1 MSTRDIVLI
10 GTGAVVGF
18 FLMGYFNKLKQN
30 TQGTIGGHLPIIDQA
45 KLDACTKSAEDTM
58 KVVRLSG
65 DVDLEAYKQQL
76 IADCMKAG
84 I

>member
-18 FLMGYFNKLKQN
+18 FLMGYFNKPKQN

-45 KLDACTKSAEDTM
+45 KLDFCIKKAEKTM
-58 KVVRLSG
+58 QKIELS
-65 DVDLEAYKQQL
+65 DRVNVEAYKQQL
-76 IADCMKAG
+76 IDDCMKG
-84 I
+84 L